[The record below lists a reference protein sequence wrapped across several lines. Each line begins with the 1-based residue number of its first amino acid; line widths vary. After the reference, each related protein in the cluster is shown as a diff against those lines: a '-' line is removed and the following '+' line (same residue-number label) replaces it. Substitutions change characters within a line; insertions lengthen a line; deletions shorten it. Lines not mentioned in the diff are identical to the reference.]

1 MGESLSAS
9 SPLQRRLDPVAI
21 RQLEREITTLR
32 QHLTRMRNRPELA
45 DAKTLRTYEE
55 MIEQRLQL
63 LPRTAEPTSKRS

>member
-1 MGESLSAS
+1 MGDSLSAS
-9 SPLQRRLDPVAI
+9 THTQRRLDPVAI

-55 MIEQRLQL
+55 MIEQRVQL
-63 LPRTAEPTSKRS
+63 LPRITESTLMRS